1 MLEQSIDLA
10 TSRLTSFTKFL
21 KDIVE
26 DGTYAYQ
33 DVKLLNFNVSNE
45 SVKKSFSDI
54 INDLTVKCNKRF
66 ENLQSNPV
74 FKAIN
79 ILDFRQWPNG
89 ANPSSFGENE
99 ITELINHFNVLL
111 TKNNCNV
118 DKIMTEWYLL
128 KLEIT
133 TMIAS
138 WEKINYLQVW
148 QINIYF
154 S

>member
-21 KDIVE
+21 KDIVEE

-45 SVKKSFSDI
+45 SVKKSFSDF

-79 ILDFRQWPNG
+79 ILDCRQWPN
-89 ANPSSFGENE
+89 A
-99 ITELINHFNVLL
+99 
-111 TKNNCNV
+111 
-118 DKIMTEWYLL
+118 EWC
-128 KLEIT
+128 
-133 TMIAS
+133 
-138 WEKINYLQVW
+138 
-148 QINIYF
+148 
-154 S
+154 